1 MHKYIN
7 RLLIAN
13 PGQLRNIEIIRR
25 EGFFSAV
32 HLMYWRAFAELP
44 IVGLASLECTDEVSN
59 GALIRTAT
67 IKAQLLFHGSS
78 VRRNSVYLAECVDG
92 SRFLVGSD
100 RPPVPL
106 TLKEC
111 VVPDKASQPCQT
123 VITVT
128 LTDTLGILEVI
139 G

>member
-13 PGQLRNIEIIRR
+13 PGQLRNIEIVRR

-32 HLMYWRAFAELP
+32 HLMYWRAFTELP
-44 IVGLASLECTDEVSN
+44 IVGLASLECTDDVAN
-59 GALIRTAT
+59 GALSRTAT
-67 IKAQLLFHGSS
+67 IKAQLSCSGSS
-78 VRRNSVYLAECVDG
+78 VRINSVYLAECVDG

-100 RPPVPL
+100 RPPLPL
-106 TLKEC
+106 TLKKC
-111 VVPDKASQPCQT
+111 VVPDEASQPCQT
-123 VITVT
+123 AITVT
-128 LTDTLGILEVI
+128 LSDPPGILEVI